1 MPLLP
6 LVYGAEKR
14 EIGRFPE
21 MVLRNCTVD
30 PAPTQQETPL
40 AVLARPGTADFQ
52 AMPGQPLRGCARKAG
67 LFGSDALILADATL
81 VRVASNGLQT
91 AFTGAIPGRDRVKI
105 DIGRDADDN
114 DVARIATGDALYIAT
129 GGTVALEP
137 FPEIGGA
144 GAQDILFHRG
154 FWIGIEA
161 GTDKAYFQVPGETTW
176 NALDFASAEYQPDW
190 LVGLDSLRDQIWMVG
205 GTSAEVFSLTGTDP
219 AIAPYG
225 GLAFDKGCRAR
236 DSIVSVSSLLFWVDE
251 RSGVQMTNGGEPIQV
266 ASAGI
271 VGEIRKARDQDIRAW
286 GFGIDNRTYYILSL
300 GFATWVYEAGTK
312 SWATWDS
319 TGQSFFKGHLG
330 CEYAGQVLA
339 LDADPGSAQVWQID
353 PEAKTDAG
361 DPIECELSAYLEVNE
376 GSVAIS
382 NIELIGLAGDA
393 PRTGQGSAPLMA
405 MRYSKDGGK
414 TWSNEKWASMH
425 TTGKYAGRV
434 RWKGGMGLASAPY
447 GLLVRFRS
455 SEPVGRRWSG
465 ARYNAA

>member
-21 MVLRNCTVD
+21 MALRNCTVD

-40 AVLARPGTADFQ
+40 AVLARPGMVNFLT
-52 AMPGQPLRGCARKAG
+52 MPGQPLRGCARKAG
-67 LFGSDALILADATL
+67 LFGNDALILADKTL
-81 VRVASNGLQT
+81 YRVATNGVQT
-91 AFTGAIPGRDRVKI
+91 AFAGSIPGRDRVKI

-129 GGTVALEP
+129 AGAVTLEA
-137 FPEIGGA
+137 FPEPGGA

-161 GTDKAYFQVPGETTW
+161 GTDKAYYQIPGEATW
-176 NALDFASAEYQPDW
+176 NALDFASAEYQPDK
-190 LVGLDSLRDQIWMVG
+190 LIGLDALRDQIWMLG
-205 GTSAEVFSLTGTDP
+205 DTTTEVFALTGADP

-236 DSIVSVSSLLFWVDE
+236 DTIFAVGDLLFWVDD
-251 RSGVQMTNGGEPIQV
+251 RNGVQMTNGGEPQQV
-266 ASAGI
+266 ASAGL
-271 VGEIRKARDQDIRAW
+271 VGEIRKARAQDLRAW
-286 GFGIDNRTYYILSL
+286 GFGIDNRIYYILSL
-300 GFATWVYEAGTK
+300 GFATWVFEASAR
-312 SWATWDS
+312 SWASWDS
-319 TGQSFFKGHLG
+319 SGLNHFSGHLG

-339 LDADPGSAQVWQID
+339 LDADAGSGAVWQVD
-353 PEAKTDAG
+353 PLAKTDAG

-376 GSVAIS
+376 GSVPIS
-382 NIELIGLAGDA
+382 NIELSGLVGDA
-393 PRTGQGSAPLMA
+393 PRTGSGSNPIMA
-405 MRYSKDGGK
+405 MAYSKDGGK
-414 TWSNEKWASMH
+414 TWSNWKWTSMGM
-425 TTGKYAGRV
+425 TGKYAGRL

>member
-14 EIGRFPE
+14 DLGRFPE

-30 PAPTQQETPL
+30 AAPTQQETPL
-40 AVLARPGTADFQ
+40 AVLARPGETEFP

-67 LFGSDALILADATL
+67 LFSNDALILADTAL
-81 VRVASNGLQT
+81 YQVAANGQQT
-91 AFTGAIPGRDRVKI
+91 AFSGSVPGRDRVRI

-129 GGTVALEP
+129 GGAVALEP
-137 FPEIGGA
+137 FPEPGGS

-161 GTDKAYFQVPGETTW
+161 GTDKAYYQIPGETTW
-176 NALDFASAEYQPDW
+176 NALDFASAEYQPDK
-190 LVGLDSLRDQIWMVG
+190 LIGLDALRDQIWMVG
-205 GTSAEVFSLTGTDP
+205 DVTTEVFTLTGADP

-236 DSIVSVSSLLFWVDE
+236 DSIVAVSDILLWVDD
-251 RSGVQMTNGGEPIQV
+251 RNGVQMTNGGEPQQV
-266 ASAGI
+266 ATAGI
-271 VGEIRKARDQDIRAW
+271 VGEIRKARTQDIRAW
-286 GFGIDNRTYYILSL
+286 GFGIDNRVYYILSV
-300 GFATWVYEAGTK
+300 GFATWVFEATTR

-319 TGQSFFKGHLG
+319 FGVAYFRGHLG

-339 LDADPGSAQVWQID
+339 LDADPGSSRVWQID
-353 PEAKTDAG
+353 PTAVTDAG
-361 DPIECELSAYLEVNE
+361 DPIECELSAYLEVGE
-376 GSVAIS
+376 GAVPIS
-382 NIELIGLAGDA
+382 SIELIGLAGDA
-393 PRTGQGSAPLMA
+393 PRTGQGSAPVMA
-405 MRYSKDGGK
+405 MSYSKDGGK
-414 TWSNEKWASMH
+414 TWSNWKWTTMH
-425 TTGKYAGRV
+425 QTGKYAGRM
-434 RWKGGMGLASAPY
+434 RWKGGMGIATAPY

-465 ARYNAA
+465 ARYNAT